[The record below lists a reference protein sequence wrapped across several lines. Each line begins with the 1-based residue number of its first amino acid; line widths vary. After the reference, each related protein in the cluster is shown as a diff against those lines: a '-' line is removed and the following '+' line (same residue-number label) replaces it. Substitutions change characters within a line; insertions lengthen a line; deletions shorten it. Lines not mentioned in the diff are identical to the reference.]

1 MKRLASS
8 IRHALAVACV
18 LSITTAAHAQEQGA
32 PAEGL
37 NVTEVQVGTSLENG
51 LVTSPQTS
59 ISRTAGR
66 IFAVIRLAN
75 PASEATSSRVA
86 FERVDGTPQNGLA
99 LDVPAQRRYRTV
111 ARFGASH
118 PPGRYRVV
126 IRTEDGT
133 ELQSVELTITE

>member
-8 IRHALAVACV
+8 IHRTVLIACV
-18 LSITTAAHAQEQGA
+18 LSIAPSAYAQEDQA

-37 NVTEVQVGTSLENG
+37 AITEVVLGTSLENG
-51 LVTSPQTS
+51 LVTNPQTS
-59 ISRTAGR
+59 FSRTAGR
-66 IFAVIRLAN
+66 IFAVIRLTN
-75 PASEATSSRVA
+75 PARTATRIRVA
-86 FERVDGTPQNGLA
+86 IERVDGTRQNGLS
-99 LDVPAQRRYRTV
+99 LDIPAQPRYRTV

-126 IRTEDGT
+126 VRTDSGT